1 MRPIP
6 LTPEI
11 EAVARRCVWYKP
23 PAAAIEAPE
32 HFIAHVLTYGT
43 HEDVAVLRR
52 AVTDDEL
59 RAAMQRLARSEGVYA
74 SICNLDA
81 NSPAGVFDGRSW
93 SYWQLKLFDRY
104 TAPPLPTRAER
115 LAAPRTP

>member
-1 MRPIP
+1 

-59 RAAMQRLARSEGVYA
+59 RAAMNNA
-74 SICNLDA
+74 
-81 NSPAGVFDGRSW
+81 PAGVFDGRSW